1 MRVMFSM
8 PAMSAAMLAML
19 SVLMAMA
26 AFTSVCIPDKRP
38 RKMMLND
45 LVRLPLHAGHKFY
58 ACLGKCR
65 LCASADAA
73 ADDEIDLRCMEEV
86 GKRTMPFS
94 DRICN
99 LRVLHRA
106 VRNIVKFELLGSAK
120 MLFNRLLCI
129 GYCNSH
135 NIFSFVLNPEFHRM
149 LNPICTACN
158 ANALPADECIREF
171 EARRLIDTCH
181 RRAGNPHRSGTFFLC
196 LPSMIDLTNRFELV
210 QQEYDGF
217 LRLLLC
223 ILRRKAP
230 KIRIAADTPASLW
243 SRHNSSISVL

>member
-1 MRVMFSM
+1 
-8 PAMSAAMLAML
+8 ML

-38 RKMMLND
+38 RKMMLNN
-45 LVRLPLHAGHKFY
+45 LVRLSLHAGHKFY

-73 ADDEIDLRCMEEV
+73 ADDEIHLRGLQESRDC
-86 GKRTMPFS
+86 TMPLTN
-94 DRICN
+94 RIHDLCA
-99 LRVLHRA
+99 LHRA
-106 VRNIVKFELLGSAK
+106 ILNVIEFELVCSAE
-120 MLFNRLLCI
+120 MLLDDLFRI

-135 NIFSFVLNPEFHRM
+135 NIFSFILNLRHNRIFH
-149 LNPICTACN
+149 PIGAACN

-196 LPSMIDLTNRFELV
+196 LPPMIDQSDRLELIQV
-210 QQEYDGF
+210 QYD
-217 LRLLLC
+217 RLLCLFLS
-223 ILRRKAP
+223 ILGSKTP
-230 KIRIAADTPASLW
+230 KVRIAADTPASFW
-243 SRHNSSISVL
+243 SGHRPSFSVI